1 MNILKSHDLAP
12 FHPMNAISLPLVDP
26 TQNCYIKDLSLQIPT
41 LGIYICSLHGWA
53 PTTKIKISLCINY
66 LLVFFFFFFLF
77 LRVNA
82 FWYIILNLLV
92 CNCLLH
98 CLYCKHNLYNKNPRV
113 SLFFSLII
121 CSLVTFCVILNVI
134 IFSFLFLFD
143 NLVYYFKFIGRGL
156 ILQFLLNKSE
166 RL

>member
-1 MNILKSHDLAP
+1 MNIPKSHDRAP

-26 TQNCYIKDLSLQIPT
+26 TQNCYIKNLSLQIPT

-66 LLVFFFFFFLF
+66 LLVFFFSFYFLGLMRF
-77 LRVNA
+77 GILFRIYWFAIVY
-82 FWYIILNLLV
+82 YIAYIASITSTTKTLGLV
-92 CNCLLH
+92 
-98 CLYCKHNLYNKNPRV
+98 
-113 SLFFSLII
+113 FFSLII

>member
-1 MNILKSHDLAP
+1 MNIPKSHDLAP

-26 TQNCYIKDLSLQIPT
+26 TQNCYIKNLSLQIPT
-41 LGIYICSLHGWA
+41 LGIYICSLHGWT
-53 PTTKIKISLCINY
+53 PTTLFKISLFINY
-66 LLVFFFFFFLF
+66 FFFFSFF

-82 FWYIILNLLV
+82 FWYIISNLLV

-113 SLFFSLII
+113 SLFSLII

-134 IFSFLFLFD
+134 IFSLSFF
-143 NLVYYFKFIGRGL
+143 V
-156 ILQFLLNKSE
+156 
-166 RL
+166 